1 MIWWEERGGGR
12 VYMAT
17 VVEDERKQ
25 CVVALAISKH
35 VVATP
40 RLRRT
45 HVDTNPLLDFP
56 WLHVT

>member
-1 MIWWEERGGGR
+1 MIWWEERGGDK
-12 VYMAT
+12 VYMARAM
-17 VVEDERKQ
+17 EDEHKQ

-45 HVDTNPLLDFP
+45 HIDTNPSFDFL